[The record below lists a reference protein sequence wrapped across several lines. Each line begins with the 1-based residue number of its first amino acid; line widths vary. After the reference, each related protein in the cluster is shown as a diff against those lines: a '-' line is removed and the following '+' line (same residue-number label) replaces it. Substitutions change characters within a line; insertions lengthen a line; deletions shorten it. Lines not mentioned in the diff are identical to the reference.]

1 MGGAVHL
8 TRRFLGSLRPG
19 GPSATDC
26 SWVESTLSGAEYGLW
41 CRMSGP
47 DRRHSVQV
55 GRDVERMLGNEAT
68 APTLAAALLHD
79 VGKIDADLGTWGRV
93 IATLSAKVA
102 GQEAAKLWIKS
113 SGFTRKVG
121 LYLHH
126 PEIGADM
133 LELAGSDPL
142 TVSWTEEH
150 HRPADQWT
158 VPAEIAAALDTADN
172 DSG

>member
-8 TRRFLGSLRPG
+8 IRRFFGSLKPG
-19 GPSATDC
+19 GPSDLDR
-26 SWVESTLSGAEYGLW
+26 SWVEATLSEGEYGLW

-47 DRRHSVQV
+47 DCRHSAQV
-55 GRDVERMLGNEAT
+55 GRDVERMLGAEAT
-68 APTLAAALLHD
+68 PPVLAAALLHD

-102 GQEAAKLWIKS
+102 GRDAAKLWIKS

-121 LYLHH
+121 LYFHH

-142 TVSWTEEH
+142 TISWTEEH
-150 HRPADQWT
+150 HRPSDEWTLPADIT
-158 VPAEIAAALDTADN
+158 AALDAADN
-172 DSG
+172 D

>member
-1 MGGAVHL
+1 MGGAAHL
-8 TRRFLGSLRPG
+8 TRRFFDSLKRG
-19 GPSATDC
+19 GPAEGDRV
-26 SWVESTLSGAEYGLW
+26 WVEETLSEAEYGLW
-41 CRMSGP
+41 RRMTGA

-55 GRDVERMLGNEAT
+55 GQDVERILGNEAT
-68 APTLAAALLHD
+68 PPVLAAALLHD

-102 GQEAAKLWIKS
+102 GRDAAKLWIKS

-150 HRPADQWT
+150 HRPAEEWT
-158 VPAEIAAALDTADN
+158 LPPEITAALNEADN
-172 DSG
+172 D